1 MIANV
6 SMPGKVFVDS
16 NILIYAHDLDAG
28 LKHQRAIDL
37 LSKLW
42 PSRSARLST
51 QVLQEFY
58 VNTTEKIPKPLP
70 RSIAREVVRSY
81 TPWVEALV
89 TPSTVLRASEIA
101 EFAQLSFWDS
111 MIVAAAEAVGAD
123 ELLTEDLND
132 GQIIAGVRIRNPLR

>member
-1 MIANV
+1 
-6 SMPGKVFVDS
+6 MPGKVFVDS

-28 LKHQRAIDL
+28 IKHERAREV
-37 LSKLW
+37 LSNWW
-42 PSRSARLST
+42 PSRRARLST

-58 VNTTEKIPKPLP
+58 VNVTEKITKPLP
-70 RSIAREVVRSY
+70 RSVAREVVRSY
-81 TPWVEALV
+81 APWVEMLV
-89 TPSTVLRASEIA
+89 TPSTVLRASEIG

-132 GQIIAGVRIRNPLR
+132 GQIIAGLRITNPLR